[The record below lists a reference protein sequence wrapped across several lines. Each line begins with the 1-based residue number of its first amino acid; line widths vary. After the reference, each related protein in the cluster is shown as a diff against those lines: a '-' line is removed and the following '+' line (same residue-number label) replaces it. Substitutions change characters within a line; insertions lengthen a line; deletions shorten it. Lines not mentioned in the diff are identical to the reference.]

1 MSLFFLWGGVICW
14 CIDCYVGLK
23 IYNEELF
30 DNYYIH
36 KLKGGMLYIFAL
48 HSDSK
53 RKRRLS

>member
-1 MSLFFLWGGVICW
+1 MSLFFLGGGVIYW
-14 CIDCYVGLK
+14 YIDCYIRLK

-36 KLKGGMLYIFAL
+36 KLKGGMLYIIAL